1 VTWDAVW
8 PTHPPLLYIL
18 VEPLMSLIDTNKDH
32 FDELPISPLVELKAP
47 IPTTRLA
54 DLSVQSVSGVSL
66 FVLTLFIPIESTL
79 NIAYT
84 LPVNHRLVDQ
94 AHLRDANGHDTS
106 IAEAIYKDAT
116 CKYFTKCPLDTYRHG

>member
-1 VTWDAVW
+1 
-8 PTHPPLLYIL
+8 
-18 VEPLMSLIDTNKDH
+18 MRLIDANKDR
-32 FDELPISPLVELKAP
+32 FDDLPISPLVELAAA

-66 FVLTLFIPIESTL
+66 FVLTLFIPIESSL

-94 AHLRDANGHDTS
+94 AHLRDANGHDAS
-106 IAEAIYKDAT
+106 IAEAIYKDTT
-116 CKYFTKCPLDTYRHG
+116 CKYFTKGPRTRIDMVVLTD